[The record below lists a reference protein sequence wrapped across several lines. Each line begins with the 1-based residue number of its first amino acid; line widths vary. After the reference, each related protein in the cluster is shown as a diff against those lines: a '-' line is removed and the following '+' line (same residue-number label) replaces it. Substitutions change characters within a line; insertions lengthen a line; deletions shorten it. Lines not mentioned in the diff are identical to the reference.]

1 MESYDNGA
9 AFAVV
14 VGVLAFAFCCGALV
28 LQKLSQWHD
37 KQDKAAAR
45 AAIRRIRRY

>member
-14 VGVLAFAFCCGALV
+14 VGVLAFAFCCGALA
-28 LQKLSQWHD
+28 LQKLSQWQY
-37 KQDKAAAR
+37 KKDKAAAR
-45 AAIRRIRRY
+45 AAIIRIRRY

>member
-1 MESYDNGA
+1 MQTYDN
-9 AFAVV
+9 
-14 VGVLAFAFCCGALV
+14 LAFVVFVAILAFSFCVCAYL
-28 LQKLSQWHD
+28 LEKWHN